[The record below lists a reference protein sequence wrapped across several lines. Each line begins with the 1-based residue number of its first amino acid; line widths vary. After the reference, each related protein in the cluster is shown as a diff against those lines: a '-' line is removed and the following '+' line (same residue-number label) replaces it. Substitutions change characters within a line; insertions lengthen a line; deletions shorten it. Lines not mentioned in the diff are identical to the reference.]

1 MTSPTITPAQFARAY
16 QLARAYGHLWA
27 TLLDRPPVVPAS
39 EDEPAV
45 DERETA
51 ARILWDARHG
61 RVDMAAIES
70 LAIRHESSSFGGI
83 TTPAVNHE
91 TCTGR
96 TKWQILPDGEVR
108 FERVERRASYDAQWR
123 CTDASRVLAKAR
135 VYRAR
140 SGKDVAEI
148 DYLVP
153 RAEWPEDAEEGVL
166 RSLTAAGCEESEA
179 KRAFD
184 LADVR
189 ASVRR
194 AA

>member
-61 RVDMAAIES
+61 RVDMAAIEA

-108 FERVERRASYDAQWR
+108 FERLGGPGEWR
-123 CTDASRVLAKAR
+123 WLEDASRLLARSR

-153 RAEWPEDAEEGVL
+153 RVEWPEDAEEGIL
-166 RSLTAAGCEESEA
+166 RSLAAAGCDAEEA